1 MSLSKGQKV
10 VCIDDSIKA
19 DQLMFVTKAYGT
31 WVKRDSMYTIR
42 EVLDNDGIVT
52 GLLLDEIRNGAI
64 PQPLLGGRWQEPAFR
79 VSRFAPMEVSY
90 EYMYKEN
97 YDVCSV

>member
-1 MSLSKGQKV
+1 MNRGDKII
-10 VCIDDSIKA
+10 CIDDSIKA
-19 DQLMFVTKAYGT
+19 DQLMFVSKAYRT

-79 VSRFAPMEVSY
+79 VSRFAPMEVSTA
-90 EYMYKEN
+90 YMYEEN

>member
-1 MSLSKGQKV
+1 MSLSKGQSV

-31 WVKRDSMYTIR
+31 WVKKDSMYTIR

-52 GLLLDEIRNGAI
+52 GLD
-64 PQPLLGGRWQEPAFR
+64 
-79 VSRFAPMEVSY
+79 EVSTRTPF
-90 EYMYKEN
+90 
-97 YDVCSV
+97 VAQ

>member
-1 MSLSKGQKV
+1 MNRGDKII
-10 VCIDDSIKA
+10 CIDDSIKA

-79 VSRFAPMEVSY
+79 VSRFAPMEVSTA
-90 EYMYKEN
+90 YMYEEN

>member
-1 MSLSKGQKV
+1 MTKGQKV

-19 DQLMFVTKAYGT
+19 DQLMFVSKAYGT

-79 VSRFAPMEVSY
+79 VSRFAPMEVSTA
-90 EYMYKEN
+90 YMYEEN